1 MKNHHQACEERVP
14 AVQSAETRKVLL
26 KQELRTKPLH
36 TILLQLTQVTH
47 RVDQLSNLC

>member
-1 MKNHHQACEERVP
+1 MRNHHQACEERAS

-26 KQELRTKPLH
+26 KQELGTKALH
-36 TILLQLTQVTH
+36 TILLQLAQIMY